1 MSLEILIEDPNEPE
15 LCIVESISGLN
26 EISRIFRIRP
36 KIGIIQKSAPARSVS
51 IVLHHLI
58 LLSASCSHEAR
69 PLIDTW
75 RMQKSNDPAP
85 YLFQHFIEF
94 LRHATDESV
103 RVIDSNAMVVTAN
116 MHVRVEK
123 SAKYKRASPK
133 RDR

>member
-26 EISRIFRIRP
+26 KISRIFRIRP
-36 KIGIIQKSAPARSVS
+36 KIGIIQKSAPAR
-51 IVLHHLI
+51 IIFI
-58 LLSASCSHEAR
+58 LLRRLIILSTPCPDKAR

-85 YLFQHFIEF
+85 NLFQHFIEF
-94 LRHATDESV
+94 ARHATDESV
-103 RVIDSNAMVVTAN
+103 RVIDRNAMVVTAN